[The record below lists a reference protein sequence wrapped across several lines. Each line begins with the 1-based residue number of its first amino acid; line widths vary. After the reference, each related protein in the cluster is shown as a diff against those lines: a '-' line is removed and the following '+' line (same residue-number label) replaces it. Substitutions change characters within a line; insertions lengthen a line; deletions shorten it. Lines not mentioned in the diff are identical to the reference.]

1 MSISLSSSLSSQQA
15 AYNSTQQTQQN
26 YKNLFTALSSGN
38 LQLAQ
43 SSLQK
48 LNFSAAT
55 LKSNAMLSQISTALN
70 NGDLATA
77 QNAINGKSAS
87 SGLMAAIAA
96 EDAQEN
102 ASQSDPLLQ
111 PSAITQTSS
120 TTANTSSTNTSTN
133 ATTHSAST
141 ALGLGNVLDLMA

>member
-1 MSISLSSSLSSQQA
+1 MSISLSSTLSSQQA

-26 YKNLFTALSSGN
+26 YKNLFSALSSGN

-55 LKSNAMLSQISTALN
+55 LKSNAMLLQISTALS

-111 PSAITQTSS
+111 SSAITQTSS
-120 TTANTSSTNTSTN
+120 TTASTSSTNTN